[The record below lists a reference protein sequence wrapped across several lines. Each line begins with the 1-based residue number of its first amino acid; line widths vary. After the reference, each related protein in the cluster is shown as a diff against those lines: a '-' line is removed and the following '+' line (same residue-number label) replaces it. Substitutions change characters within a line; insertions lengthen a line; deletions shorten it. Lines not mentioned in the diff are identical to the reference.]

1 MQKITIRDVALLLDI
16 YKYRYLSIP
25 QVESLHFPSLRTA
38 YRRLQALTNLGY
50 LKAFTVPHIPG
61 RVFYLDKPGAEV
73 VAGEL
78 QIPFEQL
85 EWHRSMKAP
94 KDYYFLRHFLAI
106 NDFRILLTKACQES
120 PIILRGFIPEYF
132 GQKQVGGN
140 VKKYIRDRVCD
151 VTNSAYSYSHT
162 PDGVFALE
170 KDGKP
175 ALFFLEIDRG
185 TEKVNDPTEGLMK
198 AMVFYL
204 NYWEGKHYS
213 RYQENFNLHF
223 STFRTLFITT
233 AGERIKN
240 IRQAVSDYPF
250 PNDTP
255 KRFFWLTTQRRIIRD
270 GLFSPIWVSTDR
282 TDQQVYAIG

>member
-1 MQKITIRDVALLLDI
+1 MPQLTIRDITLLLDV
-16 YKYRYLSIP
+16 YKYRYLSVP
-25 QVESLHFPSLRTA
+25 QVQSLHFPSLRTA

-50 LKAFTVPHIPG
+50 LKAFTVPHISG

-78 QIPFEQL
+78 QIAFEEL

-106 NDFRILLTKACQES
+106 NDFRILLVKACNES
-120 PIILRGFIPEYF
+120 IVLRGFIPEYF
-132 GQKQVGGN
+132 GQKQEGGQ

-151 VTNSAYSYSHT
+151 ITNSAYHHSHT
-162 PDGVFALE
+162 PDGVFSLE

-185 TEKVNDPTEGLMK
+185 TEKLNDPKEGVMK
-198 AMVFYL
+198 AVLFYL
-204 NYWEGKHYS
+204 NYWESKQYR
-213 RYQENFNLHF
+213 RYGENFNASF
-223 STFRTLFITT
+223 ATFRALFITT
-233 AGERIKN
+233 SGERIRH
-240 IRQAVSDYPF
+240 IRQAVSNLSF
-250 PNDTP
+250 PKETP
-255 KRFFWLTTQRRIIRD
+255 KRFFWLTTERRIIRD
-270 GLFSPIWVSTDR
+270 GLFSPIWVSMER